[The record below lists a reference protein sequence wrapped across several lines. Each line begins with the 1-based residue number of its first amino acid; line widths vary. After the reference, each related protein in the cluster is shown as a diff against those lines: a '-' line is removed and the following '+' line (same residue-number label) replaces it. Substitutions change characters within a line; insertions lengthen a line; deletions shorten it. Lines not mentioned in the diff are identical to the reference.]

1 MDQEA
6 VFKIHRHIF
15 IPHPGTYIVKHVITG
30 MDGCVS
36 DTIEKLI
43 NIGAK
48 PIADFLLSDTCTD
61 KTLGIQDRSSSAFG
75 AVSRWSWALDG
86 RILSADQQ
94 PVFSNLSQ
102 GTHQLTLSVG
112 SVFDCSLIL

>member
-1 MDQEA
+1 
-6 VFKIHRHIF
+6 
-15 IPHPGTYIVKHVITG
+15 

-61 KTLGIQDRSSSAFG
+61 KTLGIQDRSGSAFG
-75 AVSRWSWALDG
+75 AYVTMVMGIG
-86 RILSADQQ
+86 RKNS
-94 PVFSNLSQ
+94 F
-102 GTHQLTLSVG
+102 G
-112 SVFDCSLIL
+112 